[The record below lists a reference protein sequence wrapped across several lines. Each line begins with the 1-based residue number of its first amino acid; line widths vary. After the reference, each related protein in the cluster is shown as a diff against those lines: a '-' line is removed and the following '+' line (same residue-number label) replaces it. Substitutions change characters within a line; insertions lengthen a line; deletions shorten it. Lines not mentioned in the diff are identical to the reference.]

1 MVNQKSALNGTVLYI
16 CFWTVRMKQISLA
29 AYMSLSLRCSI
40 PNLKLLISASLVS
53 AVFLSGCSPFYV
65 FRAAYEEGKILW
77 RRQPIEELLQDSDL
91 APEHRE
97 KLKLVLAVREYA
109 RDTLKFRVKGS
120 YATFSYVDRSALS
133 YVLMVAPKTAL
144 YPYTWWFLFV
154 GRVPY
159 KGFFS
164 EGEAKAEAERFEAEG
179 YDAYIRT
186 TPAFSTLGWF
196 DDPLLAHL
204 LEYDNVSLAEIIFHE
219 LFHNT
224 LFLKGGL
231 DFNESLA
238 NFVGSRAAILFFRER
253 YGEQSPEH
261 ARAMQAWKDELE
273 FSAFIAQVA
282 VSLREL
288 YSRDVAIEE
297 KLRLREEIFTR
308 SKQQWARQVA
318 HRPQHRFRGYSQ
330 QHINNAVLVNYLLY
344 LKDLDLFD
352 SLYEINGKDLVRT
365 LALIRENVRD
375 GRAPFDAVR
384 ELLKEKKAAYQS
396 DVERVQRPLTSA
408 NTFVGYR
415 R

>member
-1 MVNQKSALNGTVLYI
+1 
-16 CFWTVRMKQISLA
+16 MKQFSLA
-29 AYMSLSLRCSI
+29 AYMSLSHRCSI
-40 PNLKLLISASLVS
+40 PNLKLLVSASLLS
-53 AVFLSGCSPFYV
+53 AFLLSGCSPFYV
-65 FRAAYEEGKILW
+65 LRAAYEEGKILW

-91 APEHRE
+91 APETRE

-109 RDTLKFRVKGS
+109 KDSLKFHVKGS
-120 YATFSYVDRSALS
+120 YASYSYVDRSALS
-133 YVLMVAPKTAL
+133 YVLVAAPKTAL

-164 EGEAKAEAERFEAEG
+164 AQEAKAEAERFEAAG
-179 YDAYIRT
+179 YDIYIRT

-204 LEYDNVSLAEIIFHE
+204 LKYDKVSLAEIIFHE

-253 YGEQSPEH
+253 YGEQSFEH
-261 ARAMQAWKDELE
+261 QRAVQAWKEEME

-288 YSRDVAIEE
+288 YERDVAIEE
-297 KLRLREEIFTR
+297 KLRLREDIFAR
-308 SKQQWARQVA
+308 SKQEWGRLVA
-318 HRPQHRFRGYSQ
+318 YQPQHRFRGYSQ
-330 QHINNAVLVNYLLY
+330 QQINNAVLVHYLLY
-344 LKDLDLFD
+344 LRDLDLFE
-352 SLYEINGKDLVRT
+352 SLYEAQGKDLART
-365 LALIRENVRD
+365 VALIRENVRD
-375 GRAPFDAVR
+375 SRDPFAAVR
-384 ELLKEKKAAYQS
+384 ELLKDEKAAQ
-396 DVERVQRPLTSA
+396 
-408 NTFVGYR
+408 
-415 R
+415 